1 MIQFMQVFKRYA
13 NGFVA
18 LKHVSLD
25 IPRGSITFLTGH
37 SGAGKSTLLKLISL
51 SEIPTRGQVLVHGED
66 ISKLRGNKIA
76 RHRRNIGCVFQ
87 DHQLLVDRTVEDN
100 VALPLIVAGA
110 SNRECKRRARA
121 ALDKV
126 GLLGLTKRRPL
137 TLSAGEQQRVGIARA
152 VVGRPDILLADE
164 PTGNLDPDLADEI
177 MKLFFLFNQ
186 YNVTVLI
193 ATHDYRH
200 IDNQQAGLLALD
212 NGQIVQDSY
221 T

>member
-1 MIQFMQVFKRYA
+1 MIQFVQVCKRYS
-13 NGFVA
+13 NGFDA
-18 LKHVSLD
+18 LKHLSLD

-51 SEIPTRGQVLVHGED
+51 SEIPTRGQVMVNDED
-66 ISKLRGNKIA
+66 ISLFRGNKIA

-87 DHQLLVDRTVEDN
+87 NHQLLLDRTVEDN
-100 VALPLIVAGA
+100 VALPLIVAGV
-110 SNRECKRRARA
+110 SDRECKRRARA

-126 GLLGLTKRRPL
+126 GLLKLTKRLSL

-164 PTGNLDPDLADEI
+164 PTGNLDPDLADEV

-186 YNVTVLI
+186 HNVTVII

-200 IDNQQAGLLALD
+200 LNNPQAGLLALD
-212 NGQIVQDSY
+212 NGQVVRDSY